1 MIKTALVRAQTTGHP
16 STTDTLNCRQTP
28 AILAGTKSRSEPY
41 INTPLLN
48 GGFTVSLKKNFDLV
62 LFCTFLTLFTCRRH
76 YFPFSK
82 SHQNTNNDKVFST
95 VFKQQD

>member
-48 GGFTVSLKKNFDLV
+48 GGFTVLLKKIFDLV
-62 LFCTFLTLFTCRRH
+62 FFCTFFTLFICRIH
-76 YFPFSK
+76 FFYF
-82 SHQNTNNDKVFST
+82 
-95 VFKQQD
+95 